1 MKELTKHGKKCS
13 ENPPFPPP
21 PAFHILVIL
30 FKDDDSAFSPLVRY
44 APEDD
49 STPGEQH
56 H

>member
-1 MKELTKHGKKCS
+1 MGIRAR
-13 ENPPFPPP
+13 
-21 PAFHILVIL
+21 PAFHLYSIM
-30 FKDDDSAFSPLVRY
+30 FKDDDGAFSPHGRY